1 MKLLENKTILITGAS
16 RGIGNGIAT
25 VFAEHGA
32 NVVFTY
38 SSSVDAANALET
50 KLQTMGV
57 QAKGYQSNAADFTQ
71 AQELVENV
79 LADFGTIDVLINN
92 AGITKDNLL
101 MRITEEILTR

>member
-1 MKLLENKTILITGAS
+1 MKLLENRTVLITGAS

-50 KLQTMGV
+50 KLQIMGV
-57 QAKGYQSNAADFTQ
+57 
-71 AQELVENV
+71 
-79 LADFGTIDVLINN
+79 
-92 AGITKDNLL
+92 
-101 MRITEEILTR
+101 